1 MWGRDVG
8 ERFTERARTAI
19 LRAREEAGRHGHTGV
34 GTEHLLLGVLRDG
47 ESVAVHVLARLG
59 VSRER
64 AISEIERHIAV
75 TNGARLSDI
84 ALTLEAKHAIDLAH
98 EEADRLGSDFVGT
111 EHLLLGL
118 LREGHGTAAYV
129 LKKLGAQ
136 VHAAEQLVA
145 NSQGVQE
152 NIGTSIQANLSVQKS
167 NQEAR
172 NIFMKGRDLLSI
184 RDLSAKEVW
193 EIFRIA
199 REMKSRSPEEE
210 LRSPML
216 PGKTLAMI
224 FEKPSLR
231 TRVTFEVGM
240 NQLGGHAVYLAPQD
254 IQMGKR
260 ETVPDVARNLSRWV
274 DGIMAR
280 VFSHQTVVDLA
291 RYATVPVI
299 NGLSDLEH
307 PCQALADVFTIYEK
321 KGNLRGLKIAYIGD
335 GCNTCHSLM
344 LLAAK
349 VGADIVVSCPEGYEP
364 DTAIL
369 TSARRDA
376 KESGSK
382 IEIVNDPFAAAT
394 GADVI
399 YTDVWAS
406 MGLEAEAE
414 QRRHAFQRFQVNQ
427 QLVETAAED
436 VIVLHCL
443 PAHRGEEITDEVID
457 GPRSVV
463 LDEAENRLHV
473 QKAVMA
479 LLM

>member
-1 MWGRDVG
+1 MG
-8 ERFTERARTAI
+8 ERFTERARAAI

-47 ESVAVHVLARLG
+47 DSVAVHVLARLG

-118 LREGHGTAAYV
+118 LREGHGIAAYV
-129 LKKLGAQ
+129 LNRLG
-136 VHAAEQLVA
+136 VHTLYVHQLVA
-145 NSQGVQE
+145 HSQSVQE
-152 NIGTSIQANLSVQKS
+152 RVGESIQGNLSLQKS

-184 RDLSAKEVW
+184 RDLSAEEVW

-240 NQLGGHAVYLAPQD
+240 KQLGGHAVYL
-254 IQMGKR
+254 
-260 ETVPDVARNLSRWV
+260 
-274 DGIMAR
+274 
-280 VFSHQTVVDLA
+280 
-291 RYATVPVI
+291 
-299 NGLSDLEH
+299 
-307 PCQALADVFTIYEK
+307 
-321 KGNLRGLKIAYIGD
+321 
-335 GCNTCHSLM
+335 
-344 LLAAK
+344 
-349 VGADIVVSCPEGYEP
+349 
-364 DTAIL
+364 
-369 TSARRDA
+369 
-376 KESGSK
+376 
-382 IEIVNDPFAAAT
+382 
-394 GADVI
+394 
-399 YTDVWAS
+399 
-406 MGLEAEAE
+406 
-414 QRRHAFQRFQVNQ
+414 
-427 QLVETAAED
+427 
-436 VIVLHCL
+436 
-443 PAHRGEEITDEVID
+443 
-457 GPRSVV
+457 
-463 LDEAENRLHV
+463 
-473 QKAVMA
+473 
-479 LLM
+479 